1 MMNEGTKGDMMKTV
15 YSLGLRKTVLA
26 HGAAGIQLPVTFST
40 KKAAQATCAM
50 LGDGWK
56 VIKGTQFYFI
66 QKI

>member
-1 MMNEGTKGDMMKTV
+1 MNKGDNMKTV